1 LIVTGAKHVTTRS
14 TSPREARHHAKHVT
28 KGMLN
33 AAAKSVASVATKMR
47 DSAVQVILATMR
59 LPHYE

>member
-1 LIVTGAKHVTTRS
+1 LGGLDVGEFDRDW
-14 TSPREARHHAKHVT
+14 REARHHAKHVT